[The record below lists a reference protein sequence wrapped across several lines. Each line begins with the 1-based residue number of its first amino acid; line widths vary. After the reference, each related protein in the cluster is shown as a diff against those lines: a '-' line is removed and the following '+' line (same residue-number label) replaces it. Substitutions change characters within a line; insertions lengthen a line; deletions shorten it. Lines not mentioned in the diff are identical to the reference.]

1 VISATWGTISFR
13 LHFFKGAIEGAS
25 AALSSEVPELGFFD
39 KATLLQ
45 GCSNPLKV
53 NDNHL

>member
-1 VISATWGTISFR
+1 VISAWGTISFR